1 MRCSECANLFTS
13 AFDGKPMCTQF
24 DCVKDSHFVDKK
36 AAKKIEPIR
45 LDKSVRENENFWR
58 DK

>member
-24 DCVKDSHFVDKK
+24 DCVKGSHFVDKK
-36 AAKKIEPIR
+36 SAKKIEPIR

>member
-13 AFDGKPMCTQF
+13 AFDGKSMCTQF
-24 DCVKDSHFVDKK
+24 DCVKGSHFVDKK

>member
-1 MRCSECANLFTS
+1 MRCNECANLFTS

-24 DCVKDSHFVDKK
+24 DCVKGSHFVDKN

-45 LDKSVRENENFWR
+45 LDKSVHESEKFWR

>member
-1 MRCSECANLFTS
+1 MRCKNCANFFVS
-13 AFDGKPMCTQF
+13 MFDGKPMCTKIA
-24 DCVKDSHFVDKK
+24 CVKGSHYISKDKP
-36 AAKKIEPIR
+36 KKIEPIR